1 MKSFTGDKNAA
12 ARLYDYSRYTM
23 KSVDK
28 LIAFVIGFAA
38 AVIVL
43 HIFFGNIFLDVIAG
57 IATGIAAQPIYRKMM
72 IEKNQKQLITQFRD
86 MLDSLNSSISAGKV
100 VGEAFIDA
108 ERDMELQ
115 YGKDS
120 FIYKEIR
127 TINYGVMNSINIED
141 LLLDFGTR
149 SSIDDIVSFAN
160 VFAVA
165 NRRGGEMKSIIGETK
180 SILCDKIDIDQEIHT
195 MVNASKNELNVMML
209 MPLLVVPMMSSFTQ
223 DSDNQMINISVK
235 IAGIIIFVVAYI
247 LGRKIVKIKV

>member
-1 MKSFTGDKNAA
+1 MKSITDEKKAA
-12 ARLYDYSRYTM
+12 KLYDYSRYTM
-23 KSVDK
+23 RPVDR
-28 LIAFVIGFAA
+28 LIAFVVGFAA

-43 HIFFGNIFLDVIAG
+43 HIFFGNIFLDVTAG
-57 IATGIAAQPIYRKMM
+57 VVLGIVAQPIYRKMM

-100 VGEAFIDA
+100 VSEAFVDA
-108 ERDMELQ
+108 EKDMGLQ
-115 YGKDS
+115 YGQDS

-127 TINYGVMNSINIED
+127 AINYGVMNSVNIEE

-149 SSIDDIVSFAN
+149 SGVDDIMSFAN

-209 MPLLVVPMMSSFTQ
+209 MPLLVVPMMSSFSQ
-223 DSDNQMINISVK
+223 ESDNQMINISVK

-247 LGRKIVKIKV
+247 IGRKIVKIKV